1 MRLHVVG
8 SSSSGNCYLLY
19 DDREILILEAGIPFK
34 RINRLPFF
42 DLDKAVGC
50 FVTHEHGDHAG
61 RINEYLGY
69 GITCWMS
76 AGTMENLSF
85 DTYRLPLIL
94 EHGCT
99 VKAGSFRVT
108 PFGVSHDAKEP
119 LGFLIDH
126 PDTGLILF
134 ATDTYFLRYTFP
146 GLRHIMIECN
156 YQMEILDRNMSEG
169 LINKSRRD
177 RTLLS
182 HMELGTCLSTLQA
195 NDLSRVDNI
204 VLLHLSDDNS
214 NEQSFVEVVRQATKR
229 ITYTAS
235 PGLDINLT
243 RPWSR

>member
-1 MRLHVVG
+1 MRLHVIG
-8 SSSSGNCYLLY
+8 SSSNGNCYLLY
-19 DDREILILEAGIPFK
+19 GEREILILEAGIPFK

-42 DLDKAVGC
+42 CLEKVVGC
-50 FVTHEHGDHAG
+50 LITHEHGDHAG

-69 GITCWMS
+69 GITCHAS
-76 AGTMENLSF
+76 AGTIESLSF
-85 DTYRLPLIL
+85 DSYRLPLML

-99 VKAGSFRVT
+99 IKAGAFSVT
-108 PFGVSHDAKEP
+108 PFNVSHDAKEP

-126 PDTGLILF
+126 PDTGPILF

-156 YQMEILDRNMSEG
+156 YQMEILDRNMREG

-182 HMELGTCLSTLQA
+182 HMELKTCMSTLRA
-195 NDLSRVDNI
+195 NDLSGVDNI
-204 VLLHLSDDNS
+204 ILLHLSDDNS
-214 NEQSFVEVVRQATKR
+214 DEKFFVETIRKATRR
-229 ITYTAS
+229 ITYAAS

-243 RPWSR
+243 RPW